1 MTRRTTTTGPPCPA
15 YRTADTGDLID
26 ALLSALTVPVRSGG
40 HWRDRQA
47 LLAIRADAARGV
59 LRAAPH
65 ISLEAVVEGL
75 RRLPEEFPD
84 DGTGWAA

>member
-1 MTRRTTTTGPPCPA
+1 MTRRTTTGPPCPA
-15 YRTADTGDLID
+15 YRTAGADDLID
-26 ALLSALTVPVRSGG
+26 ALLSVLAVPVRSGN
-40 HWRDRQA
+40 WRDRQA

-65 ISLEAVVEGL
+65 IPLEAVVEGL

-84 DGTGWAA
+84 DGTGCAA